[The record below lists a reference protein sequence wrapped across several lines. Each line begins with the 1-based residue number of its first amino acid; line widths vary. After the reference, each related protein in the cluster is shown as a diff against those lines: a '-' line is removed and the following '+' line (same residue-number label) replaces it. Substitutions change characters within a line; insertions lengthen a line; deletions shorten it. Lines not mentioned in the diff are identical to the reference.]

1 MQPYGQPLA
10 TGTVLENR
18 YRIITLLGEGGM
30 SRVYLADAIRL
41 GTRVAVKENL
51 QTDPHSRAQFERE
64 AQILARL
71 SHPNLPRV
79 TDHFTDAAT
88 GRQYLV
94 MDYIEGE
101 DLEQMIARVG
111 RLPEATALAWVQQIL
126 YALEYLHSQT
136 PPVVHRDIKPANIK
150 ITPQG
155 KAVLVDFGIA
165 KTHDPARGTLTGAR
179 AVTPGYAPPEQYGLR
194 TDQRSDIYALGATLY
209 TMLTGRIPPEAPL
222 RASGDVLI
230 PPRQLVPALS
240 PQTEG
245 AILRAVEL
253 QPTLRWQTA
262 REFRTALTPR
272 PVAAPPTSTST
283 AQARTIPVAHTTP
296 ARRTMTWVLIG
307 LSILGTMAFIGLIAL
322 LMLFVMPAPKPILIS
337 TRIILSETPTRG
349 LIVAGSPI
357 PTAVSPPFTPSASAT
372 WTPVLTLPTLTATPL
387 SLKGQIAFLSNRA
400 SNEPAKC
407 SNLYQNIY
415 VMNADGTNV
424 RRLTNTQMGDDG
436 PVWSPDGRLIA
447 FTSNRDGN
455 SEIYVMNADG
465 TNQRNLTNTNRSVES
480 DPSWSPDGRLIAFL
494 STREGDRGREIYVM
508 RADGTE
514 QHRLT
519 SGATAYW
526 GLKWSPDG
534 RSIAFVSYRDE
545 NYSGNTQIYV
555 INADGTNWRNLT
567 RYPAENGMPAWS
579 PDGRFIAFVSNRDG
593 NNEIYVMNADG
604 TNPRRLANTPSSETF
619 PTWSPD
625 GRLIAFSSDRDG
637 NPEIYVMNADGTNP
651 RNLTRHPACDSAPT
665 WAP

>member
-10 TGTVLENR
+10 TGTLLENR

-222 RASGDVLI
+222 RSAGDPLI

-240 PQTEG
+240 QHTQDT
-245 AILRAVEL
+245 ILRAVEL

-262 REFRTALTPR
+262 REFRTALTAAP
-272 PVAAPPTSTST
+272 PPPISATIPAQQPNTPTVPAWAWAVGSAGAMLVIGLVFAGIVTWLLQPTPTPAPTAAPPTAAPCQLPSRGALLRRRLRRRARLRLRLPAAQRPSW
-283 AQARTIPVAHTTP
+283 QARRWCSCQQVTL
-296 ARRTMTWVLIG
+296 RW
-307 LSILGTMAFIGLIAL
+307 
-322 LMLFVMPAPKPILIS
+322 
-337 TRIILSETPTRG
+337 
-349 LIVAGSPI
+349 
-357 PTAVSPPFTPSASAT
+357 AVT
-372 WTPVLTLPTLTATPL
+372 TATMRKAATH
-387 SLKGQIAFLSNRA
+387 SL
-400 SNEPAKC
+400 
-407 SNLYQNIY
+407 
-415 VMNADGTNV
+415 
-424 RRLTNTQMGDDG
+424 
-436 PVWSPDGRLIA
+436 
-447 FTSNRDGN
+447 
-455 SEIYVMNADG
+455 
-465 TNQRNLTNTNRSVES
+465 
-480 DPSWSPDGRLIAFL
+480 
-494 STREGDRGREIYVM
+494 
-508 RADGTE
+508 
-514 QHRLT
+514 
-519 SGATAYW
+519 
-526 GLKWSPDG
+526 
-534 RSIAFVSYRDE
+534 
-545 NYSGNTQIYV
+545 
-555 INADGTNWRNLT
+555 
-567 RYPAENGMPAWS
+567 
-579 PDGRFIAFVSNRDG
+579 
-593 NNEIYVMNADG
+593 
-604 TNPRRLANTPSSETF
+604 PRRVL
-619 PTWSPD
+619 D
-625 GRLIAFSSDRDG
+625 GQVRSDERAIQKVRGCRQVFASLGKQILHPQFVLWQRVVRQLSRDLRIV
-637 NPEIYVMNADGTNP
+637 ERREDV
-651 RNLTRHPACDSAPT
+651 L
-665 WAP
+665 

>member
-10 TGTVLENR
+10 TGTLLENR

-222 RASGDVLI
+222 RSAGDPLI

-240 PQTEG
+240 QHTQDT
-245 AILRAVEL
+245 ILRAVEL

-262 REFRTALTPR
+262 REFRTALTAAPPPPISATIPTR
-272 PVAAPPTSTST
+272 QPNALTALPWAWAVGGAGAMLVIGLVFAGIVAWLLQPTPTPAPTAAPPTAAPLPTT
-283 AQARTIPVAHTTP
+283 VARGTP
-296 ARRTMTWVLIG
+296 APPT
-307 LSILGTMAFIGLIAL
+307 A
-322 LMLFVMPAPKPILIS
+322 APRAPTPPPPSS
-337 TRIILSETPTRG
+337 TET
-349 LIVAGSPI
+349 IVAGAPMVFVPAGDFTMGSNDGDNGEKPQHTVYLDAFWMDKYEVTNAQYKKCVDAGKCSRPSESKSYTRSSYYGNASFDNYPVI
-357 PTAVSPPFTPSASAT
+357 YVSWNDAKTYCEWAGKR
-372 WTPVLTLPTLTATPL
+372 LPTEAEWE
-387 SLKGQIAFLSNRA
+387 KAAR
-400 SNEPAKC
+400 
-407 SNLYQNIY
+407 
-415 VMNADGTNV
+415 GT
-424 RRLTNTQMGDDG
+424 
-436 PVWSPDGRLIA
+436 DGRLYPWGNTFDGWRVNFCDRNCTLDWA
-447 FTSNRDGN
+447 NKEYDDGYADTAPVGSYPGGASLYGALDMAGNVWEWVADWYDEKYYASSPRNNPTGPSSGQYRVVRGGAWSN
-455 SEIYVMNADG
+455 
-465 TNQRNLTNTNRSVES
+465 
-480 DPSWSPDGRLIAFL
+480 
-494 STREGDRGREIYVM
+494 
-508 RADGTE
+508 
-514 QHRLT
+514 
-519 SGATAYW
+519 
-526 GLKWSPDG
+526 
-534 RSIAFVSYRDE
+534 
-545 NYSGNTQIYV
+545 SGNIVRAANRIRNSPLSANDYV
-555 INADGTNWRNLT
+555 GFRCAR
-567 RYPAENGMPAWS
+567 S
-579 PDGRFIAFVSNRDG
+579 P
-593 NNEIYVMNADG
+593 
-604 TNPRRLANTPSSETF
+604 
-619 PTWSPD
+619 
-625 GRLIAFSSDRDG
+625 
-637 NPEIYVMNADGTNP
+637 
-651 RNLTRHPACDSAPT
+651 
-665 WAP
+665 

>member
-10 TGTVLENR
+10 TGTLLENR

-240 PQTEG
+240 PHTEG
-245 AILRAVEL
+245 ALLRAVEL
-253 QPTLRWQTA
+253 QPTRRWQTA
-262 REFRTALTPR
+262 SEFRAALTVPAVPPPPPISATIPTRQPNAPTALPWAWVVRSAGAMLVIGLVFAGIVTWLLQPTPT
-272 PVAAPPTSTST
+272 PVPTAAPRANARAANRCAAHAYASASQQHQRPSWQARRWCSCQQASSRWAVTFSTTKSRRTRSTLTRFGLTST
-283 AQARTIPVAHTTP
+283 R
-296 ARRTMTWVLIG
+296 
-307 LSILGTMAFIGLIAL
+307 
-322 LMLFVMPAPKPILIS
+322 
-337 TRIILSETPTRG
+337 
-349 LIVAGSPI
+349 
-357 PTAVSPPFTPSASAT
+357 
-372 WTPVLTLPTLTATPL
+372 
-387 SLKGQIAFLSNRA
+387 
-400 SNEPAKC
+400 
-407 SNLYQNIY
+407 
-415 VMNADGTNV
+415 
-424 RRLTNTQMGDDG
+424 
-436 PVWSPDGRLIA
+436 
-447 FTSNRDGN
+447 
-455 SEIYVMNADG
+455 
-465 TNQRNLTNTNRSVES
+465 
-480 DPSWSPDGRLIAFL
+480 
-494 STREGDRGREIYVM
+494 
-508 RADGTE
+508 
-514 QHRLT
+514 
-519 SGATAYW
+519 
-526 GLKWSPDG
+526 
-534 RSIAFVSYRDE
+534 
-545 NYSGNTQIYV
+545 
-555 INADGTNWRNLT
+555 
-567 RYPAENGMPAWS
+567 
-579 PDGRFIAFVSNRDG
+579 
-593 NNEIYVMNADG
+593 
-604 TNPRRLANTPSSETF
+604 
-619 PTWSPD
+619 
-625 GRLIAFSSDRDG
+625 
-637 NPEIYVMNADGTNP
+637 
-651 RNLTRHPACDSAPT
+651 
-665 WAP
+665 